1 MTEKKE
7 KMYFDI
13 VARYHF
19 HDARWFMIIGFA
31 PMIVGAVGMIGSSV
45 SYFGLSFDIGSF
57 FGFGPFILTE
67 SMIMI
72 PVIFIISMLFFAGG
86 LEWYVLCRHCP
97 CYEYSGKEHGNEN
110 RFYCLA
116 NWASPKWFKYKPGK
130 ISRGGQFTFL
140 FFSGFFVLAPIFY
153 LIDRWEFVII
163 QLVLAIT
170 FFATL
175 RQWGCSHCPNFG
187 CILNTVPEE
196 NRKKFL
202 EAMEQGK
209 IY

>member
-7 KMYFDI
+7 RMYFDV

-19 HDARWFMIIGFA
+19 HDARWFMVIGFA
-31 PMIVGAVGMIGSSV
+31 PIIVGAIGMIESPI
-45 SYFGLSFDIGSF
+45 SYFGLSFDIGPF
-57 FGFGPFILTE
+57 FGLGPFVLTE

-72 PVIFIISMLFFAGG
+72 PVFFIISMLFFVGG

-97 CYEYSGKEHGNEN
+97 CYEHSGKEHGNEN

-130 ISRGGQFTFL
+130 ISKAGQATFL
-140 FFSGFFVLAPIFY
+140 FFALFYTLVPIFY
-153 LIDRWEFVII
+153 LLYRWEFVLI
-163 QLVLAIT
+163 QIVMAVL
-170 FFATL
+170 FFTTI
-175 RQWGCSHCPNFG
+175 RHWTCSHCPNFG
-187 CILNTVPEE
+187 CVLNTVPEE
-196 NRKKFL
+196 NRAKFL
-202 EAMEQGK
+202 EAMERGE